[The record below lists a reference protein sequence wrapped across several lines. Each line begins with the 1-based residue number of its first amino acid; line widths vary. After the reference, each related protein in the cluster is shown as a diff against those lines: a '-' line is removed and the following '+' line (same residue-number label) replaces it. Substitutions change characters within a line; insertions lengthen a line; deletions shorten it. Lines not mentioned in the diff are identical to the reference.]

1 VNVLIQDMT
10 PDSCFDLLARTHMG
24 RIACSQG
31 NQPYITPFS
40 FVYDDHFIYGFT
52 TIGQKIEWMRANP
65 LVCVEIEHIVTR
77 DEWQTVVAF
86 GRYQE
91 LPRTL
96 EFEELRSVAHDLL
109 AKFPDWWEPGYAKT
123 VHLGVDRELLPI
135 YFRVSVDKISGHQAT
150 PHA

>member
-10 PDSCFDLLARTHMG
+10 PDSCFSLLAGTRIG

-40 FVYDDHFIYGFT
+40 FVYDEQFIYGFAT
-52 TIGQKIEWMRANP
+52 VGQKIDWMRANP

-77 DEWQTVVAF
+77 EEWQTVVAL

-91 LPRTL
+91 LSNTA
-96 EFEELRSVAHDLL
+96 EFEEIRVTAHDLL
-109 AKFPDWWEPGYAKT
+109 AKLPDWWEPGYANT
-123 VHLGVDRELLPI
+123 VHLGAARELTPI
-135 YFRVSVDKISGHQAT
+135 YFRVSVDEISGHQAV
-150 PHA
+150 PRA